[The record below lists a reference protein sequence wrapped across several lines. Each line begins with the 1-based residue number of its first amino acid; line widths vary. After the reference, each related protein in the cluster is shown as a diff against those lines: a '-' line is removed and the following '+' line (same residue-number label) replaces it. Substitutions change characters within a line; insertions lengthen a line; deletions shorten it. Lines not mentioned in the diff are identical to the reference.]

1 MYKSCLHDTLNEYY
15 DPDNKMT
22 GDDVV
27 ATMKK
32 HKAINMYQFLKA
44 KKDKLYLLKNDKI
57 ATPLV
62 DARNVIEELYG
73 GDSDSE

>member
-1 MYKSCLHDTLNEYY
+1 MKGE
-15 DPDNKMT
+15 
-22 GDDVV
+22 DVV
-27 ATMKK
+27 EAMKK

-62 DARNVIEELYG
+62 DARNVIEDLYG
-73 GDSDSE
+73 SDSDSE